1 MLKHQEI
8 INQLTI
14 EQKLSLLADISAL
27 GGMSFETGVYLSET
41 SVKEM
46 NAASVQSESYPS
58 FSGLINSWNLDLV
71 SQVSDRLMARARR
84 NGYTIF
90 DIPNANV
97 KATPYTSGYTEDPLL
112 AGMMSGAF
120 VTSGA
125 RMGMKTCVSDP
136 TLTQTDADY
145 SDVAP
150 NMRAIKEYFAK
161 PFDMLVKRGVGAMQ
175 TSDKT
180 LDGAYEAVNSSLLA
194 DFGSKVPLVYE
205 CKSPSDTLQFARSS
219 DKLCKKGSVA
229 TLKAALDKYNFLQ
242 EQFEAGE
249 ITINEVE
256 AECRDGLAISPEKI
270 DETLDFILR
279 FADECKQAQSRPMPG
294 FKTAEDSLAL
304 RAAEESIVLLKN
316 EQNTLP
322 LRGGNVALIGSLAE
336 ANNGRIVNLHRQL
349 GSTPNR
355 FQIIGYAKGYDIE
368 QDRSDH
374 LIQQACDLARRADVV
389 LLVLGYTEEG
399 AQRANRNQ
407 TSKLPANQ
415 LALVEALSRLNKK
428 IVAIIGGNRYVDV
441 KFDKACSAVLLAP
454 LDGSRSAM
462 ALQRI
467 ISGDACPSGKLAFTC
482 YNNADEHFQELLSYK
497 NAGRNKVGTFYGYR
511 HYDTSRL
518 RVKYPFGHG
527 LSYTKF
533 EYSNAS
539 CSASGIQVTVRNT
552 GSYAGSEVVQIY
564 IGKRDSALIRP
575 TKELKAFF
583 KVYLAAGQSTTI
595 SISPKQ
601 MDLAVWDEK
610 RARFVTENGTY
621 QVYIGSSVR
630 DIRQTGVMYYGTD
643 KLEKTKER
651 YSDYLQNRSNILDK
665 KYYLDVPM
673 KMPLDVKGKSR
684 RFFIVASIVML
695 CLDIVYGY
703 FNYVRWAPKTWW
715 MYLTVAAL
723 NILPIT
729 IATVLTV
736 KRKKEIK
743 ECLENNMSEKQ
754 KNREKLNVEDLADEI
769 PYEQLF
775 EEEFTKV
782 YEVEQEVA
790 QTVETEEKTFTTVP
804 FDPEFT
810 LPVVCKQFITF
821 AFERGVAVDA
831 ATARMVFSALSSSR
845 LLILRSDDSEML
857 MKFIPLLSEY
867 FGTEFAVDYYGENT
881 DGNALFER
889 KDGYGNV
896 ELSAIARKLTSATP
910 ADESL
915 HTAVLMGV
923 RCEDIKS
930 TFAPVIR
937 YIDQPERETEVFIK
951 GAANGS
957 CVLPENVWFIVTLA
971 DGEKFTDI
979 PKYILD
985 MASLVDLSLKSGD
998 ARTRLVAE
1006 KTGEEESGEMRIVE
1020 QEIERERTS
1029 FQSLAYSQFAKLSR
1043 NALRDYQIDEV
1054 LWKRVDKTEEYVQN
1068 ACGDYRIE
1076 NKQWHRLEKYVATY
1090 LAAGGEEEEALD
1102 CAMAQR
1108 LIPAMAVS
1116 LATAKKAPEEKF
1128 AHTLENVF
1136 GEGHV
1141 NRSVKVVKST
1151 DLNV

>member
-8 INQLTI
+8 INQFTI
-14 EQKLSLLADISAL
+14 EQKLSLLADISAR
-27 GGMSFETGVYLSET
+27 GGISFETGVYLAET
-41 SVKEM
+41 SVEEM
-46 NAASVQSESYPS
+46 NASAQSERYPS
-58 FSGLINSWNLDLV
+58 FDGLINSWNLDLI

-84 NGYTIF
+84 NGYTLF

-97 KATPYTSGYTEDPLL
+97 KTTPYASGYTEDPLL
-112 AGMMSGAF
+112 AGMASGAF
-120 VTSGA
+120 VTAGA
-125 RMGMKTCVSDP
+125 RIGIKTCVSDP
-136 TLTQTDADY
+136 TLSLTDAEY
-145 SDVAP
+145 SDTAP

-161 PFDMLVKRGVGAMQ
+161 PFDMLVKRGVGAMK
-175 TSDKT
+175 TADGT
-180 LDGAYEAVNSSLLA
+180 LDGAYETVNPSLLT
-194 DFGSKVPLVYE
+194 GYGEKVPLVYE
-205 CKSPSDTLQFARSS
+205 CKTPSDVLQFARSG
-219 DKLCKKGSVA
+219 DKLCKNGSVA

-249 ITINEVE
+249 ITINEIE
-256 AECRDGLAISPEKI
+256 AECRDGLAISPAKI
-270 DETLDFILR
+270 DETLDFILQ
-279 FADECKQAQSRPMPG
+279 FADGCKQAQSRPMPG

-316 EQNTLP
+316 EQNALP

-336 ANNGRIVNLHRQL
+336 VSNGRIVNLHRQL
-349 GSTPNR
+349 GTTPNR
-355 FQIIGYAKGYDIE
+355 FNIIGYAKGYDIE
-368 QDRSDH
+368 QDRSDN
-374 LIQQACDLARRADVV
+374 LIQAACDLARRADTVI
-389 LLVLGYTEEG
+389 LVLGYTKAG

-415 LALVEALSRLNKK
+415 LALIEALSRLNKK
-428 IVAIIGGNRYVDV
+428 IVAVVGGERYIDV

-454 LDGSRSAM
+454 LDGTRSAL
-462 ALQRI
+462 ALQRV

-482 YNNADEHFQELLSYK
+482 YNNTDEHFHELLNYK

-533 EYSNAS
+533 EYSNMS
-539 CSASGIQVTVRNT
+539 CSAGGIRVTVRNA

-583 KVYLAAGQSTTI
+583 KVYLAPGQSTTV

-601 MDLAVWDEK
+601 MDLTVWDEK
-610 RARFVTENGTY
+610 RSRFVTENGTY

-630 DIRQTGVMYYGTD
+630 DIRQTGVMYYGTE
-643 KLEKTKER
+643 KLDRTKER
-651 YSDYLQNRSNILDK
+651 YSDYLQARSNILDR

-673 KMPLDVKGKSR
+673 KLPTDTKGKAR
-684 RFFIVASIVML
+684 RFFIVVSIVML

-723 NILPIT
+723 NVLPIT
-729 IATVLTV
+729 LAAVLTV
-736 KRKKEIK
+736 KRKKQIK
-743 ECLENNMSEKQ
+743 ECLENNMNEKR
-754 KNREKLNVEDLADEI
+754 KNRENLNLEDLADEI

-775 EEEFTKV
+775 EEEFSKV
-782 YEVEQEVA
+782 YEVEQEIA
-790 QTVETEEKTFTTVP
+790 QTVEKEEKTFTTVP

-810 LPVVCKQFITF
+810 LPVICQQFITF
-821 AFERGVAVDA
+821 AFERGVAVDV
-831 ATARMVFSALSSSR
+831 ATARMVFSALASSR

-857 MKFIPLLSEY
+857 MKFMPLLSEY
-867 FGTEFAVDYYGENT
+867 FGTEFAVDYYGENA

-889 KDGYGNV
+889 RDGYGSV
-896 ELSAIARKLTSATP
+896 ELSAIARKLLTASP
-910 ADESL
+910 ADERL
-915 HTAVLMGV
+915 HTAALMGV
-923 RCEDIKS
+923 RCEDIKA

-951 GAANGS
+951 GAADGS
-957 CVLPENVWFIVTLA
+957 CTIPENVWFIVTLA
-971 DGEKFTDI
+971 DGEKITDI

-985 MASLVDLSLKSGD
+985 MACVVDLALKSGD
-998 ARTRLVAE
+998 SRTRLVAE
-1006 KTGEEESGEMRIVE
+1006 KTGEEENGEMRIVE
-1020 QEIERERTS
+1020 QEIERERTE
-1029 FQSLAYSQFAKLSR
+1029 FKTLAYSQFAKLAR
-1043 NALRDYQIDEV
+1043 YALRDHQIDEV
-1054 LWKRVDKTEEYVQN
+1054 LWKRVDKTEEYVQS
-1068 ACGDYRIE
+1068 ACGDYHIE
-1076 NKQWHRLEKYVATY
+1076 NKQWHRLEKYVAAY
-1090 LAAGGEEEEALD
+1090 LAAGGEEEESLD

-1116 LATAKKAPEEKF
+1116 LGTAKKLPEEKF
-1128 AHTLENVF
+1128 AHALENVF

-1141 NRSVKVVKST
+1141 NRSLKVVKST